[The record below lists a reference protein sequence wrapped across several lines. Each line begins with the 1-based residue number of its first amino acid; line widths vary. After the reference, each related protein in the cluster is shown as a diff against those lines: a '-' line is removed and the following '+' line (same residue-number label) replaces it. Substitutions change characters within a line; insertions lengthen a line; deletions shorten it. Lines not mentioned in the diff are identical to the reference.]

1 MVALWILG
9 ILLLLIILL
18 LLLRVGVRIRFGDEL
33 CVTATAGPI
42 RLQLVPKPEKEK
54 KEKPKKETASGAKK
68 EGGEKKSS
76 DKKLPLGLT
85 FADIRSA
92 LPALWESLKRGLR
105 RTRQRLRIDPMQL
118 SVCFGGDDPARVAE
132 TYGWANVAM
141 WTVMPEVEKL
151 TRMPDPRIHLETDFN
166 AAETRVSGE
175 VGLSFRIG
183 DLVSIGIAFA
193 GPALKWF
200 RAFRKTQKPQE
211 KQAAR
216 EREAAQRNTKD
227 QAPAAAGA
235 THTTN

>member
-1 MVALWILG
+1 MIGVGGYGKFYLREMEKRTQDPSVILE
-9 ILLLLIILL
+9 
-18 LLLRVGVRIRFGDEL
+18 GVCD
-33 CVTATAGPI
+33 
-42 RLQLVPKPEKEK
+42 
-54 KEKPKKETASGAKK
+54 
-68 EGGEKKSS
+68 
-76 DKKLPLGLT
+76 
-85 FADIRSA
+85 
-92 LPALWESLKRGLR
+92 
-105 RTRQRLRIDPMQL
+105 
-118 SVCFGGDDPARVAE
+118 
-132 TYGWANVAM
+132 
-141 WTVMPEVEKL
+141 VMPEVEKL

-200 RAFRKTQKPQE
+200 RAFRKAQKTQE

-227 QAPAAAGA
+227 QAPAAADA

>member
-54 KEKPKKETASGAKK
+54 KEKPKKETASETKK

-105 RTRQRLRIDPMQL
+105 RTRQRLRIDPMRL
-118 SVCFGGDDPARVAE
+118 SVCFGGDDPAQVAE

-166 AAETRVSGE
+166 AAETRVSG
-175 VGLSFRIG
+175 

-193 GPALKWF
+193 GPAQKWF
-200 RAFRKTQKPQE
+200 RAFRKAQKTQE

-227 QAPAAAGA
+227 QAPAAADA